1 MSSMFGSE
9 DDKDV
14 LEATVEKSY
23 KEVDKSIR
31 KTVEKWKLSMTA
43 ISQG

>member
-1 MSSMFGSE
+1 MFGSE

-23 KEVDKSIR
+23 KEVAMADKSIR
-31 KTVEKWKLSMTA
+31 KTVEKWKLPMTA